1 MTKTYAETLLYKQQE
16 FPEYFKF
23 YLKKNKNP
31 THISENLN
39 TLQKLVR
46 PRLKIVIVTETWP
59 PEINGVAM
67 SLMQLCKGLQ
77 KQGHKILLIRPKQK
91 HVCYEFS
98 PNKECLVTAQA
109 VPKYPD
115 MRFGWPQYLKV
126 SQAIS
131 DFVPDII
138 HIVTEGPLG
147 FTALHAAK
155 AKRIP
160 VSSGFHSPFQ
170 EFSRFFDLA
179 FLVKPVQHYL
189 KWFHNNTQ
197 LTCVPSVDTEK
208 ALRQFGV
215 TCPMQVVG
223 RGVDVEKFSAKHR
236 SEKLR
241 RMWGVDQDTT
251 VLLYVGRLSPEK
263 EINVLIDAYAA
274 MRNCRN
280 KKVKLVIV
288 GDGPDRKRLQQMLA
302 AEHIIFTGNL
312 SGQQLAEA
320 YASADVFVFASQVET
335 FGNVVLEAMA
345 SGLAIVAYNYAS
357 TQLYVKHQQTGWV
370 CPLGATDQFIQNILR
385 LPNNS
390 ILHYMGQHA
399 MRDVQNIGWQQAV
412 QQFEQALY
420 QVTQDQ
426 VLVT

>member
-1 MTKTYAETLLYKQQE
+1 MIKTYAEALLYRQQD
-16 FPEYFKF
+16 FPDSFKF
-23 YLKKNKNP
+23 YLKKKNSAN
-31 THISENLN
+31 HISENLN
-39 TLQKLVR
+39 TLQKLVC
-46 PRLKIVIVTETWP
+46 PRLKIAIVTETWP
-59 PEINGVAM
+59 PEINGVAL

-91 HVCYEFS
+91 QPCLEFL
-98 PNKECLVTAQA
+98 PNRECLVTAQA

-115 MRFGWPQYLKV
+115 MKFGWPQYLKV

-131 DFVPDII
+131 DFLPDIV

-155 AKRIP
+155 AKQIP

-179 FLVKPVQHYL
+179 FLVKPIQHYL

-223 RGVDVEKFSAKHR
+223 RGVDVEEFSSSHR
-236 SEKLR
+236 SASLR
-241 RMWGVDQDTT
+241 QQWQADAETT

-274 MRNCRN
+274 MKTRSA
-280 KKVKLVIV
+280 KKVKFVIV
-288 GDGPDRKRLQQMLA
+288 GDGPDRKRLEKMQG
-302 AEHIIFTGNL
+302 AEQIVFTGNL

-370 CPLGATDQFIQNILR
+370 CPLGATDQLIQNILQ

-390 ILHYMGQHA
+390 ILHDMGQHA

-426 VLVT
+426 ILVT